1 MFFEG
6 AKLRALCAC
15 IYRQLPFHT
24 SDYFCIHW
32 ISSACIPP
40 SHTFFM
46 LLLRLHSY
54 KTHYQSQSSS
64 FDAAVAGAVFDDDV
78 AAAGAAF
85 EELAV
90 EELAALD
97 ELFA

>member
-1 MFFEG
+1 
-6 AKLRALCAC
+6 
-15 IYRQLPFHT
+15 
-24 SDYFCIHW
+24 
-32 ISSACIPP
+32 
-40 SHTFFM
+40 M

-64 FDAAVAGAVFDDDV
+64 FDAAVSGAVFDDDV